1 MKTGCLMNRL
11 VILYFKKH
19 LTPDNI
25 GVEIKEMKKLVVVL
39 SLILVACGPHK
50 EVVSLIKG
58 NQGEVGA
65 TGQDGVSC
73 VSAQTETGASFT
85 CSNGT
90 VFVSNGA
97 DGINGVNGADGSN
110 GLPGV
115 SSGSMSEVALDG
127 CTSIAGTGLWA
138 KTQGG
143 GSIKL
148 YTNGSCS
155 GSAYSSLSSTDEIQV
170 LNDGSILLFQTQ
182 TSKLFLLELS
192 GV

>member
-1 MKTGCLMNRL
+1 MNQL

-25 GVEIKEMKKLVVVL
+25 GVEIKEMKKLVVAL

-73 VSAQTETGASFT
+73 VSAQTETGASLT

-90 VFVSNGA
+90 VFVSNG
-97 DGINGVNGADGSN
+97 VDGSN
-110 GLPGV
+110 GSPGV

-138 KTQGG
+138 KNQGS

-170 LNDGSILLFQTQ
+170 LNDESILLFQTQ